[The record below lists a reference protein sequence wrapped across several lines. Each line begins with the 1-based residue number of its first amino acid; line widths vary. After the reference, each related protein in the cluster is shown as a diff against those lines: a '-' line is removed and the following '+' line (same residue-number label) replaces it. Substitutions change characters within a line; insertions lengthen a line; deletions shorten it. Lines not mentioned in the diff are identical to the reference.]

1 MEFRRAYWDEKP
13 NDYLVDR
20 HYQEIF
26 PLLHRRFLFSGVDN
40 FLLYDFFT
48 PHGEVN
54 EDVFAYSNGLGN
66 VRTLVIYHNKYGETN
81 GWVRS
86 SVGFL
91 DKTSRKVIQ
100 RSLKEGLNIS
110 GKENHYVIFRDHS
123 HNLEYIRPSK
133 ELAEKGLYIHL
144 EAYKY
149 HVFIDFREIA
159 DDTFGSYQRLYE
171 YLGGRGV
178 PNIEEALK
186 ELLLQP
192 IQNPFSQIANTGYFG
207 FLNSIRI
214 QKNGQQLPEHVSSEC
229 SQKVYSLIYGIESL
243 QGVLSNKET
252 VVKEI
257 QNKLENILWLNFPEN
272 RCPQPVGRNI
282 QKFLKFI
289 KSGLDQEEHWLS
301 LYGWLF
307 THNLGKLS
315 AGEGFEELSES
326 WLDEWQLGGILA
338 RVYQQTGLPED
349 KAWQCI
355 STVKTLI
362 LLQNWYQDDNGK
374 TIQNTMHNW
383 LGNSTIQQF
392 LKINRY
398 QDILWFNKEAFDDLL
413 WWLAI
418 LAFLEVSSRE
428 GVTATAVYESL
439 MGINQIIGKIKKLE
453 TKSGYQVQKLLGQ

>member
-1 MEFRRAYWDEKP
+1 M
-13 NDYLVDR
+13 
-20 HYQEIF
+20 
-26 PLLHRRFLFSGVDN
+26 
-40 FLLYDFFT
+40 
-48 PHGEVN
+48 
-54 EDVFAYSNGLGN
+54 
-66 VRTLVIYHNKYGETN
+66 
-81 GWVRS
+81 
-86 SVGFL
+86 
-91 DKTSRKVIQ
+91 
-100 RSLKEGLNIS
+100 
-110 GKENHYVIFRDHS
+110 
-123 HNLEYIRPSK
+123 
-133 ELAEKGLYIHL
+133 
-144 EAYKY
+144 
-149 HVFIDFREIA
+149 
-159 DDTFGSYQRLYE
+159 
-171 YLGGRGV
+171 
-178 PNIEEALK
+178 
-186 ELLLQP
+186 
-192 IQNPFSQIANTGYFG
+192 
-207 FLNSIRI
+207 
-214 QKNGQQLPEHVSSEC
+214 
-229 SQKVYSLIYGIESL
+229 
-243 QGVLSNKET
+243 
-252 VVKEI
+252 
-257 QNKLENILWLNFPEN
+257 
-272 RCPQPVGRNI
+272 
-282 QKFLKFI
+282 LKFI